1 MNNLLKYYIWTIG
14 CQMNKADSERL
25 ENALIQIGF
34 ENSNNPSES
43 DLIVLN
49 SCVVRQGAE
58 DKVVGMLTSLKP
70 IKEKNPQIILALMGC
85 MVGPNT
91 KNLKQKFPYADI
103 FIQPQNYAPLID
115 YIEQKLDIDTEGC
128 LVQLTAKPDVTA
140 YIPIVQGCDKFC
152 SFCIIPYRR
161 GREICRPLNEIILE
175 TQYLTER
182 GVKEITLLGQN
193 IDSYGHDLPGK
204 PDLGDLL
211 KELNKIDGI
220 ERIRF
225 LTSHPNDMSDH
236 IIESIAELN
245 KVCEHINLPIQA
257 GDDEI
262 LNKMRRGYTNEEY
275 RSLVYKIRSKIPN
288 VSISTD
294 IIVGFCGENDMQFE
308 KTLDIIKDIRFDK
321 VHAAAYSIRENTIAM
336 RKMIDN
342 IPLKEKKSRL
352 QTIESLQKDILEE
365 KNTLLSGE
373 IFEILVEGKKKNNQ
387 YGRNRNDKLIY
398 FNHPENLKGQM
409 TNIKINNI
417 SPWSLHGEKIS
428 TK

>member
-1 MNNLLKYYIWTIG
+1 
-14 CQMNKADSERL
+14 MNKADSERL
-25 ENALIQIGF
+25 ENALSKIGF
-34 ENSNNPSES
+34 ENSTTPADS

-70 IKEKNPQIILALMGC
+70 LKEKNPETILALMGC

-91 KNLKQKFPYADI
+91 KELKQKFPYADI
-103 FIQPQNYAPLID
+103 FIQPQNYNPLIQ
-115 YIEQKLDIDTEGC
+115 YIENKLNIDTEGC
-128 LVQLTAKPDVTA
+128 LTQLSAKADVTA

-161 GREICRPLNEIILE
+161 GREICRPVKEIILE
-175 TQYLTER
+175 TQYLSER

-193 IDSYGHDLPGK
+193 IDSYGHDLPEK

-236 IIESIAELN
+236 IIESVAELE

-257 GDDEI
+257 GDNEI

-275 RSLVYKIRSKIPN
+275 RNLIEKIRSKIPN

-294 IIVGFCGENDMQFE
+294 IIVGFCGENDTQFQ
-308 KTLDIIKDIRFDK
+308 KTIDIIKDIRFDK

-336 RKMIDN
+336 RKMLDN
-342 IPLKEKKSRL
+342 VPLEEKKSRL
-352 QTIESLQKDILEE
+352 NQIESIQKQILQE
-365 KNTLLSGE
+365 KNDLLCGE
-373 IFEILVEGKKKNNQ
+373 TFEILVEGKKNNNQ

-398 FNHPENLKGQM
+398 FDSKENLKGSM
-409 TNIKINNI
+409 TNIKINK
-417 SPWSLHGEKIS
+417 STPWSLHGIK
-428 TK
+428 TT

>member
-1 MNNLLKYYIWTIG
+1 
-14 CQMNKADSERL
+14 MNKADSERL
-25 ENALIQIGF
+25 ENALSKIGF
-34 ENSNNPSES
+34 ENSTTPADS

-70 IKEKNPQIILALMGC
+70 LKEKNPETILALMGC

-91 KNLKQKFPYADI
+91 KELKQKFPYADI
-103 FIQPQNYAPLID
+103 FIQPQNYNPLIQ
-115 YIEQKLDIDTEGC
+115 YIENKLNIDTEGC
-128 LVQLTAKPDVTA
+128 LTQLSAKADITA

-161 GREICRPLNEIILE
+161 GREICRPVKEIILE
-175 TQYLTER
+175 TQYLSER

-193 IDSYGHDLPGK
+193 IDSYGHDLPEK

-236 IIESIAELN
+236 IIESVAELE

-257 GDDEI
+257 GDNEI
-262 LNKMRRGYTNEEY
+262 LNKMRRRYTNEEY
-275 RSLVYKIRSKIPN
+275 RNLIEKIRSTIPN

-294 IIVGFCGENDMQFE
+294 IIVGFCGENDTQFQ
-308 KTLDIIKDIRFDK
+308 KTIDIIKDIRFDK

-336 RKMIDN
+336 RKMLDN
-342 IPLKEKKSRL
+342 VPLEEKKSRL
-352 QTIESLQKDILEE
+352 NQIESIQKQILQE
-365 KNTLLSGE
+365 KNDLLCGE
-373 IFEILVEGKKKNNQ
+373 TFEILVEGKKNNNQ

-398 FNHPENLKGQM
+398 FDSKENLKGSM
-409 TNIKINNI
+409 TNIKINK
-417 SPWSLHGEKIS
+417 STPWSLHGIK
-428 TK
+428 TP

>member
-1 MNNLLKYYIWTIG
+1 MNNLLKYFIWTVG

-25 ENALIQIGF
+25 ENALSKIGF
-34 ENSNNPSES
+34 ENSTTPADS

-70 IKEKNPQIILALMGC
+70 LKEKNPETILALMGC

-91 KNLKQKFPYADI
+91 KELKQKFPYADI
-103 FIQPQNYAPLID
+103 FIQPQNYNPLIQ
-115 YIEQKLDIDTEGC
+115 YIENKLNIDTEGC
-128 LVQLTAKPDVTA
+128 LTQLSAKADVTA

-161 GREICRPLNEIILE
+161 GREICRPVKEIILE
-175 TQYLTER
+175 TQYLSER

-193 IDSYGHDLPGK
+193 IDSYGHDLPEK

-236 IIESIAELN
+236 IIESVAELE

-257 GDDEI
+257 GDNEI

-275 RSLVYKIRSKIPN
+275 RNLIEKIRSTIPN

-294 IIVGFCGENDMQFE
+294 IIVGFCGENDTQFQ
-308 KTLDIIKDIRFDK
+308 KTIDIIKDIRFDK
-321 VHAAAYSIRENTIAM
+321 VHAAAYSIRENTIAI
-336 RKMIDN
+336 RKMLDN
-342 IPLKEKKSRL
+342 VPLEEKKSRL
-352 QTIESLQKDILEE
+352 NQIESIQKQILQE
-365 KNTLLSGE
+365 KNDLLCGE
-373 IFEILVEGKKKNNQ
+373 TFEILVEGKKK
-387 YGRNRNDKLIY
+387 
-398 FNHPENLKGQM
+398 
-409 TNIKINNI
+409 
-417 SPWSLHGEKIS
+417 
-428 TK
+428 

>member
-1 MNNLLKYYIWTIG
+1 MNNLLKYFIWTVG

-25 ENALIQIGF
+25 ENALSKIGF
-34 ENSNNPSES
+34 ENSTTPADS

-70 IKEKNPQIILALMGC
+70 LKEKNPETILALMGC

-91 KNLKQKFPYADI
+91 KELKQKFPYADI
-103 FIQPQNYAPLID
+103 FIQPQNYNPLIQ
-115 YIEQKLDIDTEGC
+115 YIENKLNIDTEGC
-128 LVQLTAKPDVTA
+128 LTQLSAKADITA

-161 GREICRPLNEIILE
+161 GREICRPVKEIILE
-175 TQYLTER
+175 TQYLSER

-193 IDSYGHDLPGK
+193 IDSYGHDLPEK

-236 IIESIAELN
+236 IIESVAELE

-257 GDDEI
+257 GDNEI

-275 RSLVYKIRSKIPN
+275 RNLIEKIRSTIPN

-294 IIVGFCGENDMQFE
+294 IIVGFCGENDTQFQ
-308 KTLDIIKDIRFDK
+308 KTIDIIKDIRFDK

-336 RKMIDN
+336 RKMLDN
-342 IPLKEKKSRL
+342 VPLEEKKSRL
-352 QTIESLQKDILEE
+352 NQIESIQKQILQE
-365 KNTLLSGE
+365 KNDLLCGE
-373 IFEILVEGKKKNNQ
+373 TFEILVEGKKNNNQ

-398 FNHPENLKGQM
+398 FDSKENLKGSM
-409 TNIKINNI
+409 TNIKINK
-417 SPWSLHGEKIS
+417 STPWSLHGIK
-428 TK
+428 TP

>member
-1 MNNLLKYYIWTIG
+1 
-14 CQMNKADSERL
+14 MNKADSERL
-25 ENALIQIGF
+25 ENALSKIGF
-34 ENSNNPSES
+34 ENSTTPADS

-70 IKEKNPQIILALMGC
+70 LKEKNPETILALMGC

-91 KNLKQKFPYADI
+91 KELKQKFPYADI
-103 FIQPQNYAPLID
+103 FIQPQNYNPLIQ
-115 YIEQKLDIDTEGC
+115 YIENKLNIDTEGC
-128 LVQLTAKPDVTA
+128 LTQLSAKADVTA

-161 GREICRPLNEIILE
+161 GREICRPVKEIILE
-175 TQYLTER
+175 TQYLSER

-193 IDSYGHDLPGK
+193 IDSYGHDLPEK

-236 IIESIAELN
+236 IIESVAELE

-257 GDDEI
+257 GDNEI

-275 RSLVYKIRSKIPN
+275 RNLIEKIRSTIPN

-294 IIVGFCGENDMQFE
+294 IIVGFCGENDTQFQ
-308 KTLDIIKDIRFDK
+308 KTIDIIKDIRFDK

-336 RKMIDN
+336 RKMLDN
-342 IPLKEKKSRL
+342 VPLEEKKSRL
-352 QTIESLQKDILEE
+352 NQIESIQKQILQE
-365 KNTLLSGE
+365 KNDLLCGE
-373 IFEILVEGKKKNNQ
+373 TFEILVEGKKNNNQ

-398 FNHPENLKGQM
+398 FDSKENLKGSM
-409 TNIKINNI
+409 TNIKINK
-417 SPWSLHGEKIS
+417 STPWSLHGIK
-428 TK
+428 TP

>member
-1 MNNLLKYYIWTIG
+1 
-14 CQMNKADSERL
+14 MNKADSERL
-25 ENALIQIGF
+25 ENALSQLGF
-34 ENSNNPSES
+34 KNTNNPSQS

-70 IKEKNPQIILALMGC
+70 IKEKNPQMILALMGC

-91 KNLKQKFPYADI
+91 KDLNQKFPYADI

-115 YIEQKLDIDTEGC
+115 YIEQKLNIDTQGC
-128 LVQLTAKPDVTA
+128 LTQLTAKPDVTA

-161 GREICRPLNEIILE
+161 GREICRPVKEIISE
-175 TQYLTER
+175 TQYLSQR

-225 LTSHPNDMSDH
+225 LTSHPNDMSDN
-236 IIESIAELN
+236 IIESVAELD

-257 GDDEI
+257 GDDDI

-275 RSLVYKIRSKIPN
+275 RQLIDKIRSKIPN

-294 IIVGFCGENDMQFE
+294 IIVGFCGESDIQFE

-321 VHAAAYSIRENTIAM
+321 VHAAAYSIRDNTIAM
-336 RKMIDN
+336 RKMIDS
-342 IPLKEKKSRL
+342 ISMEEKKYRL
-352 QTIESLQKDILEE
+352 NKIESIQKNILQE
-365 KNTLLSGE
+365 KNSLLSGE
-373 IFEILVEGKKKNNQ
+373 TFEVLVEGSKKNSQ

-398 FNHPENLKGQM
+398 FESHEDLKGQM
-409 TNIKINNI
+409 TNIKIKK
-417 SPWSLHGEKIS
+417 STPWSLQGEKIPL
-428 TK
+428 KIK

>member
-1 MNNLLKYYIWTIG
+1 MNNLLKYFIWTVG

-25 ENALIQIGF
+25 ENALSKIGF
-34 ENSNNPSES
+34 ENSTTPADS

-70 IKEKNPQIILALMGC
+70 LKEKNPETILALMGC

-91 KNLKQKFPYADI
+91 KELKQKFPYADI
-103 FIQPQNYAPLID
+103 FIQPQNYNPLIQ
-115 YIEQKLDIDTEGC
+115 YIENKLNIDTEGC
-128 LVQLTAKPDVTA
+128 LTQLSAKADITA

-161 GREICRPLNEIILE
+161 GREICRPVKEIILE
-175 TQYLTER
+175 TQYLSER

-193 IDSYGHDLPGK
+193 IDSYGHDLPEK

-236 IIESIAELN
+236 IIESVAELE

-257 GDDEI
+257 GDNEI
-262 LNKMRRGYTNEEY
+262 LNKMRRRYTNEEY
-275 RSLVYKIRSKIPN
+275 RNLIEKIRSTIPN

-294 IIVGFCGENDMQFE
+294 IIVGFCGENDTQFQ
-308 KTLDIIKDIRFDK
+308 KTIDIIKDIRFDK

-336 RKMIDN
+336 RKMLDN
-342 IPLKEKKSRL
+342 VPLEEKKSRL
-352 QTIESLQKDILEE
+352 NQIESIQKQILQE
-365 KNTLLSGE
+365 KNDLLCGE
-373 IFEILVEGKKKNNQ
+373 TFEILVEGKKNNNQ

-398 FNHPENLKGQM
+398 FDSKENLKGSM
-409 TNIKINNI
+409 TNIKINK
-417 SPWSLHGEKIS
+417 STPWSLHGIK
-428 TK
+428 TP

>member
-1 MNNLLKYYIWTIG
+1 
-14 CQMNKADSERL
+14 MNKADSERL
-25 ENALIQIGF
+25 ENALSKIGF
-34 ENSNNPSES
+34 ENSTTPADS

-70 IKEKNPQIILALMGC
+70 LKEKNPETILALMGC

-91 KNLKQKFPYADI
+91 KELKQKFPYADI
-103 FIQPQNYAPLID
+103 FIQPQNYNPLIQ
-115 YIEQKLDIDTEGC
+115 YIENKLNIDTEGC
-128 LVQLTAKPDVTA
+128 LTQLSAKADVTA

-161 GREICRPLNEIILE
+161 GREICRPVKEIILE
-175 TQYLTER
+175 TQYLSER

-193 IDSYGHDLPGK
+193 IDSYGHDLPEK

-236 IIESIAELN
+236 IIESVAELE

-257 GDDEI
+257 GDNEI
-262 LNKMRRGYTNEEY
+262 LNKMRRRYTNEEY
-275 RSLVYKIRSKIPN
+275 RNLIEKIRSTIPN

-294 IIVGFCGENDMQFE
+294 IIVGFCGENDTQFQ
-308 KTLDIIKDIRFDK
+308 KTIDIIKDIRFDK

-336 RKMIDN
+336 RKMLDN
-342 IPLKEKKSRL
+342 VPLEEKKSRL
-352 QTIESLQKDILEE
+352 NQIESIQKQILQE
-365 KNTLLSGE
+365 KNDLLCGE
-373 IFEILVEGKKKNNQ
+373 TFEILVEGKKNNNQ

-398 FNHPENLKGQM
+398 FDSKENLKGSM
-409 TNIKINNI
+409 TNIKINK
-417 SPWSLHGEKIS
+417 STPWSLHGIK
-428 TK
+428 TT

>member
-1 MNNLLKYYIWTIG
+1 MNNLLKYFIWTVG

-25 ENALIQIGF
+25 ENALSKIGF
-34 ENSNNPSES
+34 ENSTTPADS

-70 IKEKNPQIILALMGC
+70 LKEKNPETILALMGC

-91 KNLKQKFPYADI
+91 KELKQKFPYADI
-103 FIQPQNYAPLID
+103 FIQPQNYNPLIQ
-115 YIEQKLDIDTEGC
+115 YIENKLNIDTEGC
-128 LVQLTAKPDVTA
+128 LTQLSAKADVTA

-161 GREICRPLNEIILE
+161 GREICRPVKEIILE
-175 TQYLTER
+175 TQYLSER

-193 IDSYGHDLPGK
+193 IDSYGHDLPEK

-236 IIESIAELN
+236 IIESVAELE

-257 GDDEI
+257 GDNEI

-275 RSLVYKIRSKIPN
+275 RNLIEKIRSTIPN

-294 IIVGFCGENDMQFE
+294 IIVGFCGENDTQFQ
-308 KTLDIIKDIRFDK
+308 KTIDIIKDIRFDK

-336 RKMIDN
+336 RKMLDN
-342 IPLKEKKSRL
+342 VPLEEKKSRL
-352 QTIESLQKDILEE
+352 NQIESIQKQILQE
-365 KNTLLSGE
+365 KNDLLCGE
-373 IFEILVEGKKKNNQ
+373 TFEILVEGKKNNNQ

-398 FNHPENLKGQM
+398 FDSKENLKGSM
-409 TNIKINNI
+409 TNIKINK
-417 SPWSLHGEKIS
+417 STPWSLHGIK
-428 TK
+428 TP

>member
-1 MNNLLKYYIWTIG
+1 MNNLLKYFIWTVG

-25 ENALIQIGF
+25 ENALSKIGF
-34 ENSNNPSES
+34 ENSTTPADS

-70 IKEKNPQIILALMGC
+70 LKEKNPETILALMGC

-91 KNLKQKFPYADI
+91 KELKQKFPYADI
-103 FIQPQNYAPLID
+103 FIQPQNYNPLIQ
-115 YIEQKLDIDTEGC
+115 YIENKLNIDTEGC
-128 LVQLTAKPDVTA
+128 LTQLSAKADVTA

-161 GREICRPLNEIILE
+161 GREICRPVKEIILE
-175 TQYLTER
+175 TQYLSER

-193 IDSYGHDLPGK
+193 IDSYGHDLPEK

-236 IIESIAELN
+236 IIESVAELE

-257 GDDEI
+257 GDNEI
-262 LNKMRRGYTNEEY
+262 LNKMRRRYTNEEY
-275 RSLVYKIRSKIPN
+275 RNLIEKIRSTIPN

-294 IIVGFCGENDMQFE
+294 IIVGFCGENDTQFQ
-308 KTLDIIKDIRFDK
+308 KTIDIIKDIRFDK

-336 RKMIDN
+336 RKMLDN
-342 IPLKEKKSRL
+342 VPLEEKKSRL
-352 QTIESLQKDILEE
+352 NQIESIQKQILQE
-365 KNTLLSGE
+365 KNDLLCGE
-373 IFEILVEGKKKNNQ
+373 TFEILVEGKKNNNQ

-398 FNHPENLKGQM
+398 FDSKENLKGSM
-409 TNIKINNI
+409 TNIKINK
-417 SPWSLHGEKIS
+417 STPWSLHGIK
-428 TK
+428 TT

>member
-1 MNNLLKYYIWTIG
+1 MNNLLKYFIWTVG

-25 ENALIQIGF
+25 ENALSKIGF
-34 ENSNNPSES
+34 ENSTTPADS

-70 IKEKNPQIILALMGC
+70 LKEKNPETILALMGC

-91 KNLKQKFPYADI
+91 KELKQKFPYADI
-103 FIQPQNYAPLID
+103 FIQPQNYNPLIQ
-115 YIEQKLDIDTEGC
+115 YIENKLNIDTEGC
-128 LVQLTAKPDVTA
+128 LTQLSAKADVTA

-161 GREICRPLNEIILE
+161 GREICRPVKEIILE
-175 TQYLTER
+175 TQYLSER

-193 IDSYGHDLPGK
+193 IDSYGHDLPEK

-236 IIESIAELN
+236 IIESVAELE

-257 GDDEI
+257 GDNEI

-275 RSLVYKIRSKIPN
+275 RNLIEKIRSTIPN

-294 IIVGFCGENDMQFE
+294 IIVGFCGENDTQFQ
-308 KTLDIIKDIRFDK
+308 KTIDIIKDIRFDK
-321 VHAAAYSIRENTIAM
+321 VHAAAYSIRDNTIAM
-336 RKMIDN
+336 RKMLDN
-342 IPLKEKKSRL
+342 VPLEEKKSRL
-352 QTIESLQKDILEE
+352 NQIESIQKQILQE
-365 KNTLLSGE
+365 KNDLLCGE
-373 IFEILVEGKKKNNQ
+373 TFEILVEGKKNNNQ

-398 FNHPENLKGQM
+398 FDSKENLKGSM
-409 TNIKINNI
+409 TNIKINK
-417 SPWSLHGEKIS
+417 STPWSLHGIK
-428 TK
+428 TP